1 MRPGCVEYNPA
12 FGQISFRKGKYMDIL
27 IETKVTA
34 TKEHTEQFDH
44 GQYALESI
52 IKYEKIFG
60 HNFISTGGLESTKEI
75 AAMLDL
81 KPGMKV
87 LDVGSG
93 VGGSAF
99 YMAQEYGV
107 DVHGLDLSMNML
119 HLANERL
126 HELKLES
133 QVSFEY
139 GDILEQTFDSE
150 YDLVYSRDAFLHIE
164 NKPLLLNILKNAL
177 KPNGLLFI
185 TDYCWGEGEHSE
197 EFLAYVAQRGYALHT
212 PADYGKLIEQA
223 GFVEVQA
230 MDKTKLFGDY
240 LHIELDKLPKDGSMP
255 DIRKS
260 WNEKIVRNQRGEQG
274 WGWFMARKA

>member
-1 MRPGCVEYNPA
+1 
-12 FGQISFRKGKYMDIL
+12 MDIL
-27 IETKVTA
+27 TEEKIIVTND
-34 TKEHTEQFDH
+34 HTEQFDH
-44 GQYALESI
+44 GQYTLESLK
-52 IKYEKIFG
+52 KYEAIFG
-60 HNFISTGGLESTKEI
+60 RNFISTGGIESTREI
-75 AAMLDL
+75 VAMLGL
-81 KPGMKV
+81 KPDMKV

-107 DVHGLDLSMNML
+107 HVHGLDLSSNML
-119 HLANERL
+119 SLAHERL
-126 HELKLES
+126 QELKLES

-139 GDILEQTFDSE
+139 GDILESNADAE

-164 NKPLLLNILKNAL
+164 DKARLFQVLKRAL

-197 EFLAYVAQRGYALHT
+197 EFLAYVAQRQYALHT

-240 LHIELDKLPKDGSMP
+240 LHLELDKLPKDGSMP
-255 DIRKS
+255 EIRKS
-260 WNEKIVRNQRGEQG
+260 WNEKIIRNQRGEQG
-274 WGWFMARKA
+274 WGWFMARRA